1 MAVLNTLIPHIQLG
15 IGSYYR
21 PKNVKQF
28 KHMKGIVLAG
38 GSGTRLYPITKGV
51 SKQLIPIFDKPMIY
65 YPISV
70 LMLAGIKEILIISTP
85 HDLPGFERLLG
96 DGKDLG
102 VRFEYAE
109 QPSPDGLA
117 QAFIIGEKFIGNDTV
132 CLVLGDNI
140 FYGAGFTGMLRESV
154 EAANKGKA
162 TVFGYYVNDPERYGV
177 AEFDDKGN
185 CISIEEKPQKPKS
198 NYAVV
203 GLYFYPNNV
212 VEVAKNIKPSARG
225 ELEITTVNQ
234 EFLSRQ
240 SLKVQT
246 LQRGFAWL
254 DTGTHDSLSEASTF
268 IEVIEKRQ
276 GQKIACLEEIA
287 LDNKWINKEQVIA
300 LAQPMIK
307 NEYGQYLL
315 RIAEISK

>member
-1 MAVLNTLIPHIQLG
+1 
-15 IGSYYR
+15 
-21 PKNVKQF
+21 
-28 KHMKGIVLAG
+28 MKGIVLAG

-70 LMLAGIKEILIISTP
+70 LMLAGIREILIISTP
-85 HDLPGFERLLG
+85 HDLPGFKRLLG
-96 DGKDLG
+96 DGSDYG

-117 QAFIIGEKFIGNDTV
+117 QAFIIGEEFVGNDSA

-140 FYGAGFTGMLRESV
+140 FHGRGFTSMLK
-154 EAANKGKA
+154 EAVRTADEEGKA
-162 TVFGYYVNDPERYGV
+162 TVFGYWVNDPERYGV
-177 AEFDDKGN
+177 AEFDKQGN
-185 CISIEEKPQKPKS
+185 CLSIEEKPANPKS

-203 GLYFYPNNV
+203 GLYFYPNKV

-234 EFLSRQ
+234 RFLEDKE
-240 SLKVQT
+240 LKVQT
-246 LQRGFAWL
+246 LGRGFAWL

-276 GQKIACLEEIA
+276 GLKVACLEGIA
-287 LDNKWINKEQVIA
+287 YRQGWIDEAKLREVA
-300 LAQPMIK
+300 EPMLK
-307 NEYGQYLL
+307 NQYGQYLL
-315 RIAEISK
+315 KVIDELKRENL

>member
-1 MAVLNTLIPHIQLG
+1 
-15 IGSYYR
+15 
-21 PKNVKQF
+21 
-28 KHMKGIVLAG
+28 MKGIVLAG

-51 SKQLIPIFDKPMIY
+51 SKQMLPIFDKPMIY
-65 YPISV
+65 YPIST
-70 LMLAGIKEILIISTP
+70 LMLAGIREILIISTP
-85 HDLPGFERLLG
+85 YDLPAFKRLLG
-96 DGKDLG
+96 DGSDLG

-117 QAFIIGEKFIGNDTV
+117 QAFIIGEKFIGNDCA

-140 FYGAGFTGMLRESV
+140 FYGSGFTGMLKQAV
-154 EAANKGKA
+154 ANAEEKGQA

-177 AEFDDKGN
+177 AEFDENGN
-185 CISIEEKPQKPKS
+185 CLSIEEKPAKPKS

-203 GLYFYPNNV
+203 GLYFYPNSV
-212 VEVAKNIKPSARG
+212 VKIAKNIKPSARG

-234 EFLSRQ
+234 MYLEDKNL
-240 SLKVQT
+240 LVQT

-276 GQKIACLEEIA
+276 GLKVACLEEIA
-287 LDNKWINKEQVIA
+287 YKRGWISKEQLKK
-300 LAQPMIK
+300 LAEPMIK
-307 NEYGQYLL
+307 NDYGQYLM
-315 RIAEISK
+315 RRAEEYIR

>member
-1 MAVLNTLIPHIQLG
+1 
-15 IGSYYR
+15 
-21 PKNVKQF
+21 
-28 KHMKGIVLAG
+28 MKGIVLAG
-38 GSGTRLYPITKGV
+38 GSGTRLYPITKGI

-65 YPISV
+65 YPIST
-70 LMLAGIKEILIISTP
+70 LMLAGIREILIISTP
-85 HDLPGFERLLG
+85 YDLPGFKRLLG
-96 DGKDLG
+96 DGADIG

-117 QAFIIGEKFIGNDTV
+117 QAFIIGEKFIGDDCA

-140 FYGAGFTGMLRESV
+140 FYGSGFTGMLKQAV
-154 EAANKGKA
+154 ANAEQNNRA

-177 AEFDDKGN
+177 AEFDADGN
-185 CISIEEKPQKPKS
+185 CLSIEEKPAHPKS

-203 GLYFYPNNV
+203 GLYFYPNSV
-212 VEVAKNIKPSARG
+212 VEIAKNIKPSARG

-234 EFLSRQ
+234 QYLAKKEL
-240 SLKVQT
+240 LVQT

-276 GQKIACLEEIA
+276 GLKVACLEEIA
-287 LDNKWINKEQVIA
+287 YKRGWISKEQVRR
-300 LAQPMIK
+300 LAEPMIK
-307 NEYGQYLL
+307 NDYGRYL
-315 RIAEISK
+315 INITK